1 MIVLKFQLMR
11 YAGVHF
17 LVSPPEFL
25 TEINGQVASNCSNL
39 DFGPVR
45 TMEDRPK
52 SKFEQ
57 FESGPKSN
65 FEQLEVT

>member
-1 MIVLKFQLMR
+1 M
-11 YAGVHF
+11 
-17 LVSPPEFL
+17 VSPPEIL

-45 TMEDRPK
+45 TMEK

-57 FESGPKSN
+57 FESNPKSK
-65 FEQLEVT
+65 FEPLEVTCPLILVKIIG